1 MRLQRAGAVVFVA
14 GCLTTGTAHAH
25 AGCLTTGTAHAHGVV
40 GERSFIEPF
49 ITEDVNPKNE
59 FVIARPQWTQ
69 GSDAK
74 TMSLGFG
81 LEKKIADMTSIT
93 LEGEW
98 DSVSP
103 LPPDEPQT
111 TGFNNLGITLKQAF
125 FINPEHEA
133 IVSAAVEATA
143 PVGSAAVGAEQDW
156 SFKPFLLYGKGFGD
170 LPKALRFLR
179 PLAVQ
184 GDIGPEIGIDHARTT
199 VLDYNFAWQYSIP
212 YLQSSV
218 YDLGWGWPFND
229 LIAVTEFN
237 FEHGVHGEDSGQA
250 RYFTTPGIVYMDRFV
265 EIGVAG
271 RFPLTA
277 QAHNEIN
284 WGVIGIVDLFIDDI
298 FPFTKWQPF

>member
-1 MRLQRAGAVVFVA
+1 MRLQRTGAAVFVA
-14 GCLTTGTAHAH
+14 CCVTA
-25 AGCLTTGTAHAHGVV
+25 GTAHAHGVV

-59 FVIARPQWTQ
+59 FVIARPQWTE
-69 GSDAK
+69 GNDAK
-74 TMSLGFG
+74 TFGLGFG
-81 LEKKIADMTSIT
+81 LEKKLADTFSIT
-93 LEGEW
+93 LDGEW

-103 LPPDEPQT
+103 LPRDEPQA

-133 IVSAAVEATA
+133 IASAAVEATA
-143 PVGSAAVGAEQDW
+143 PVGSAKVGAEQDW
-156 SFKPFLLYGKGFGD
+156 FFKPFLLYGKGFGD
-170 LPKALRFLR
+170 LPKSLNFLR

-184 GDIGPEIGIDHARTT
+184 GDIGFEIGIDPARTT
-199 VLDYNFAWQYSIP
+199 ILDYNMAWQYSIP

-218 YDLGWGWPFND
+218 YDLGWGWPFSD

-250 RYFTTPGIVYMDRFV
+250 RYFTTPGVVYMDRFV

-271 RFPLTA
+271 RFPLTV
-277 QAHNEIN
+277 QAHQEIN

-298 FPFTKWQPF
+298 FPATKWQPF